1 MTSLL
6 KTQKGGG
13 DVAQFFSQPGTIWTW
28 VVSTMLR
35 QLYPQERLDEP
46 FTEGWLDFGTALDVK
61 EDLAPLG
68 YYPQTFQPVNSR
80 CTFYDIPA
88 ACVLCTT

>member
-1 MTSLL
+1 MPM
-6 KTQKGGG
+6 KVRKGGG
-13 DVAQFFSQPGTIWTW
+13 GVAPSFSQPGTIWAR

-35 QLYPQERLDEP
+35 QLYPQERLGTP
-46 FTEGWLDFGTALDVK
+46 CTEGWLGFGAALDDK

-68 YYPQTFQPVNSR
+68 YDPQTFQPVDNR
-80 CTFYDIPA
+80 CTLYDTPV